1 MAYYPSS
8 SYQPPS
14 TPHVPQTPL
23 LLSSSSLNTSHPPQI
38 NIFTQNGDTTTS
50 ISFQPQLQ
58 IQFST
63 QSHTWQQNTVIQIHQ
78 SQNSGHVISVE
89 NGSFRLQVDN
99 TSSVGGYPTR
109 HTGYTQ
115 HTNSVSMT
123 TDHSVQETQYTQGSS
138 ELVTHWRTTP
148 PYCTHGTYVR
158 HCKGTEFWGERF

>member
-8 SYQPPS
+8 SYQPPP

-23 LLSSSSLNTSHPPQI
+23 LLSSSNTSRLPQI

-50 ISFQPQLQ
+50 VSFQQPQLQ

-63 QSHTWQQNTVIQIHQ
+63 QSHTWQQSTVIQIHQ

-89 NGSFRLQVDN
+89 NGGFRLQVDN
-99 TSSVGGYPTR
+99 MSSVGGYHTR

-115 HTNSVSMT
+115 HTNSISMT
-123 TDHSVQETQYTQGSS
+123 TDSSVQETQYAQGSS
-138 ELVTHWRTTP
+138 ELVTHWRTIP
-148 PYCTHGTYVR
+148 PYCTHSTYVT
-158 HCKGTEFWGERF
+158 HCKTLGRVVL